1 MHVSLHVMCV
11 HCSWRPEEGFE
22 SRTGVIDGCE
32 ALGGTWEYESLSS
45 GRASKVLLSL
55 DSSYVF
61 EIAGTD
67 RWLVSYRLQ
76 NPGVWL
82 WALGSPSSSTPKGW
96 GYSLQSVP
104 NLSTQFCLFLCLI
117 ILDFRCIGVL
127 LTHMSVKGFQ
137 VPWNWNSWHVDAGN
151 LLGSSGGRAVGANCW
166 TISPAPNSLFHGYTY
181 LEACILLNHRSQR
194 S

>member
-1 MHVSLHVMCV
+1 MLFSLSFFLVFNYYVICKVFCMHLSLHVMCV
-11 HCSWRPEEGFE
+11 HCSWRPEEGIE
-22 SRTGVIDGCE
+22 SRTGVTDGCE
-32 ALGGTWEYESLSS
+32 ALGGTWEYESWSS

-67 RWLVSYRLQ
+67 LWLVSYWLQ

-82 WALGSPSSSTPKGW
+82 WALGSPSSSTSKGW
-96 GYSLQSVP
+96 GYSLQSVT

-151 LLGSSGGRAVGANCW
+151 CTWVLWRKSSWC
-166 TISPAPNSLFHGYTY
+166 
-181 LEACILLNHRSQR
+181 
-194 S
+194 